1 MKKLTVFA
9 ALLTTLVLPGIGLTK
24 SVGGVA
30 LQDSLPAKGISMAL
44 SGAGIRSKYF
54 IKLYVGSLYSA
65 ASPISADAVLNGDR
79 PSAIRLNIISN
90 KITSDKMIETIEEGF
105 RKSAGADLQKL
116 RPEIDDFM
124 ALFKGKIVEG
134 DQFTMVSLPGV
145 GVEAYKNNQLLN
157 TIEGD
162 DFRKALFGI
171 WLGGDPADA
180 KLKSAMLGQ

>member
-1 MKKLTVFA
+1 MKNLTVLA
-9 ALLTTLVLPGIGLTK
+9 MLLTALALPGTGLTK
-24 SVGGVA
+24 SVSGVA
-30 LQDSLPAKGISMAL
+30 LPDSLSAKGTPMAL

-65 ASPISADAVLNGDR
+65 ADPVSADAVLNGDR

-105 RKSAGADLQKL
+105 AKSAGADLQTL
-116 RPEIDDFM
+116 RPQIDDFM
-124 ALFKGKIVEG
+124 ALFKGKIVDG

-145 GVEAYKNNQLLN
+145 GVEAYKNGQLLN

-162 DFRKALFGI
+162 SFRKALFGI

-180 KLKSAMLGQ
+180 KLKKAMLGQ